1 MGAMGYDAPLAVL
14 SQRPQVLFNYFK
26 QLFAQVTNPPIDG
39 IREETV
45 TSAMTLLGDE
55 GNILN
60 PTAQNANRIRLKTPI
75 LSRKEFAA
83 LEQQTKFAQPTVTL
97 PILFKAEERDGLEAR
112 LESLFVE
119 ADEKIAAGAELL
131 ILSDDGVN
139 ADWIGIPSLLAV
151 SGLHHHLVKA
161 GTRTQVSIVVKTA
174 EARDVHQCALLIGYG
189 QTRYFQVLLSIRL
202 TA

>member
-112 LESLFVE
+112 LEALFAE
-119 ADEKIAAGAELL
+119 ADEKSQL
-131 ILSDDGVN
+131 
-139 ADWIGIPSLLAV
+139 
-151 SGLHHHLVKA
+151 
-161 GTRTQVSIVVKTA
+161 
-174 EARDVHQCALLIGYG
+174 G
-189 QTRYFQVLLSIRL
+189 QNCSFYQMRG
-202 TA
+202 